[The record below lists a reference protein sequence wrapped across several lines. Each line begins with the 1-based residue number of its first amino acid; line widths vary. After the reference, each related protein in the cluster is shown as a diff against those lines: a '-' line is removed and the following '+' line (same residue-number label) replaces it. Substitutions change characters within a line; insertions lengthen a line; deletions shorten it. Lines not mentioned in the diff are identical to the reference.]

1 MKNYDE
7 YKGYSYRLD
16 FDPVSK
22 TFVPQKIEP
31 AIAPQ
36 LPQQPAPADPP
47 TTAEIEDIAVAKL
60 RKKATSLQSAG
71 SPKAMRSRTCISL
84 RKILPR

>member
-31 AIAPQ
+31 AMAPQ
-36 LPQQPAPADPP
+36 PPRQPAPADPP
-47 TTAEIEDIAVAKL
+47 ATAVIEDIAAAKL
-60 RKKATSLQSAG
+60 RKKAAALHSAG